1 MMLNWDQ
8 TFIILLHIAQY
19 CDKMIIHEKN
29 YFSKFTHLPNF
40 YLWELSFDIL
50 DFIPSICLQHKIK
63 CFRGIK
69 LTLFSMFLT
78 SQCTPYCKTAHIPI
92 LTLRCMW
99 LPCRS
104 RNGQH
109 ADDVTRS
116 LLC

>member
-78 SQCTPYCKTAHIPI
+78 SQCTPYCKTAHILFGKSIPTP
-92 LTLRCMW
+92 LYYQNRDSPNSVQEVL
-99 LPCRS
+99 S
-104 RNGQH
+104 
-109 ADDVTRS
+109 
-116 LLC
+116 